1 MVVVFFPLPFT
12 TNSYE
17 VQCVSKLDRVILFQ
31 HRLPMAA
38 NAIWLLHSMD
48 AVVRMIKQ
56 GKLTNKPFLHYLIL
70 RTIGELAESEGCE
83 ALHDKFASELEA
95 CDYFID
101 KVIETYLVTA
111 IYHLKRSKRERMK
124 TLVVDAKEE
133 WIMKRNEHR
142 QAELY
147 LGKLPFHE
155 ELKRSCREFYSSL
168 KSIWE
173 FSPLKLDYLI
183 C

>member
-12 TNSYE
+12 TKSYE
-17 VQCVSKLDRVILFQ
+17 VQCVSKLDGVLLIQ
-31 HRLPMAA
+31 HRLPMAV

-56 GKLTNKPFLHYLIL
+56 GKLANKPFLHYLIL

-83 ALHDKFASELEA
+83 ALHNKFASELEA
-95 CDYFID
+95 GDYIID
-101 KVIETYLVTA
+101 KVIDTYLGTA
-111 IYHLKRSKRERMK
+111 IHHLKRSQREKMK
-124 TLVVDAKEE
+124 ALVVYAKEK
-133 WIMKRNEHR
+133 WMMKHNDHQ

-155 ELKRSCREFYSSL
+155 ELKRSCCKFYSSL
-168 KSIWE
+168 RSIWG
-173 FSPLKLDYLI
+173 S
-183 C
+183 